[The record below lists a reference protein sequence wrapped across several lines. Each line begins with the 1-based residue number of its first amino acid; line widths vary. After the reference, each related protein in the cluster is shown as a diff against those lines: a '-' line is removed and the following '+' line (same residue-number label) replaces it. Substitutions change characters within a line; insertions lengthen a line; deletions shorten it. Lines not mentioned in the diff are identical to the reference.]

1 MVDFRNII
9 YSTDNKKI
17 TDPVTLYQTLDRL
30 STTGTLRPVQEYVLN
45 EWYSNRKEEKDI
57 IVKLHTGEGKTLV
70 GLLMLQS
77 IINQGDG
84 PCVYV
89 SSNIFLANQ
98 VCEEA
103 KKFGISFCT
112 IDEDNQ
118 IPNEFLRGQKI
129 LITYAHKIF
138 NGRTIFGLKNRSIDV
153 NTILLDDAHACN
165 DVIKKAFTISIDRIR
180 DEHTYISLLSL
191 FAKDLKEQGEGSYL
205 EIVSKKNEDF
215 MYVPYWS
222 WNENLSQ
229 VIKAI
234 SKISD
239 EDHIKFVWPLI
250 KDKMDEMA
258 CFFSASRIEI
268 RPYNINA
275 NVFGT
280 FSRAKRRILMSATT
294 QEDVFFIKG
303 LEFST
308 EAVSHPIVNPSSKWS
323 GEKMILLPGVIS
335 KECERDY
342 VAAELC
348 KRATAEGGIGVVAIT
363 PSTNRT
369 NYYLNNGAVSYS
381 NNDELE
387 NLIKNIK
394 EKNLNK
400 LLVLNNRY
408 DGVDLPD
415 ESCRVLILDSLPH
428 SDSYFDRYEEK
439 CCPNRDI
446 INKRIAQKIEQGL
459 GRAVRGEKDYCA
471 VIVNGNDITNF
482 MYNTNTRSY
491 FSQQTQKQIDIGF
504 EVSNMAK
511 KDVVLGQPPIDP
523 VIVLI
528 LQMLQ
533 RDIGWK
539 EFYKREMD
547 SIGNSVLNSHIYE
560 KYVAETELEKLYA
573 ESNYK
578 AAADKTQ
585 EFIDK
590 YITDRSERGWFLQ
603 QKARYTYKLSSDD
616 AEFLQKQA
624 FKYNDQLLKPRENL
638 YLHKK
643 TAINGV
649 RVAKIRENIKSCKSK
664 ENLNFQI
671 TNILN
676 DLKFGIEAKRFEG
689 ALQRIGEF
697 LGFESTRPDNELGK
711 GPDNLW
717 KENHKDYIMF
727 ECKNEVKESRKE
739 ISKTETG
746 QYNNHLAWFKST
758 YGEGVNTL
766 CIMIIPT
773 ARLSNQGDFADKVYA
788 MNLNGLNKFT
798 DNVKRFFQ
806 EIMNYDIDSITDSQ
820 IQNLINQYKLN
831 SSDFINEYLSK
842 IKQV

>member
-1 MVDFRNII
+1 MVDFKNII
-9 YSTDNKKI
+9 YSTDNEKI
-17 TDPVTLYQTLDRL
+17 TDPVNLYQTLDRL
-30 STTGTLRPVQEYVLN
+30 STTGTLRPVQEYVLK
-45 EWYSNRKEEKDI
+45 EWYSNRREEKDV

-112 IDEDNQ
+112 IDEFNQ
-118 IPNEFLRGQKI
+118 IPNEFLNGQKI

-138 NGRTIFGLKNRSIDV
+138 NGRTIFGLNNKSIAV

-165 DVIKKAFTISIDRIR
+165 DVIKSAFTISIDRIR
-180 DEHTYISLLSL
+180 DEHTYMILLAL
-191 FAKDLKEQGEGSYL
+191 FAQDLKEQGEGSYT
-205 EIVSKKNEDF
+205 EIFNKKNEDF

-222 WNENLSQ
+222 WNERLSQ
-229 VIKAI
+229 VINAI

-239 EDHIKFVWPLI
+239 EEHIKFVWPLI

-258 CFFSASRIEI
+258 CFLSGSKIEI

-308 EAVSHPIVNPSSKWS
+308 EAVSHPIINPSSKWS
-323 GEKMILLPGVIS
+323 GEKMILLPWAIS

-342 VAAELC
+342 IAAELC
-348 KRATAEGGIGVVAIT
+348 SRATAKDRTGVVAIT

-369 NYYLNNGAVSYS
+369 STYLNNGAVSYAT
-381 NNDELE
+381 NEDLE
-387 NLIKNIK
+387 NLIKKLK
-394 EKNLNK
+394 EKSLNK

-428 SDSYFDRYEEK
+428 PDSYFDKYEEK
-439 CCPNRDI
+439 CCPDRDI

-491 FSQQTQKQIDIGF
+491 FSPQTQKQIDIGF
-504 EVSNMAK
+504 EVSDMAK
-511 KDVVLGQPPIDP
+511 EDVVLGQPPITP
-523 VIVLI
+523 VINLI
-528 LQMLQ
+528 SQMLQ
-533 RDIGWK
+533 RDEGWK
-539 EFYKREMD
+539 EYYKKGMD
-547 SIGNSVLNSHIYE
+547 SIVTSVFSSHIYE

-585 EFIDK
+585 QFIDNF
-590 YITDRSERGWFLQ
+590 ITNPLEKGWFLQ
-603 QKARYTYKLSSDD
+603 QKARYTYKFSSDD
-616 AEFLQKQA
+616 AAFLQKQA
-624 FKYNDQLLKPRENL
+624 FRYNDQLLKPRGNL
-638 YLHKK
+638 YLREK
-643 TAINGV
+643 TDINGS
-649 RVAKIRENIKSCKSK
+649 RVAKIKENIRACKSK
-664 ENLNFQI
+664 ENLHYQV
-671 TNILN
+671 TSILN
-676 DLKFGIEAKRFEG
+676 NLNFGIEAKTFEG

-697 LGFESTRPDNELGK
+697 LGFESIRPDNEFGK

-746 QYNNHLAWFKST
+746 QYNNHLAWFKSI

-773 ARLSNQGDFADKVYA
+773 ARLSYQGDFADKVYA

-798 DNVKRFFQ
+798 DNVKRFFK

-842 IKQV
+842 IKKV